1 MFTCTGIHAGSHAG
15 ILAGLFTFY
24 LSLVVR
30 FTFPQVRTSAGEMLV
45 AFADAAV
52 HRFDAISGGV
62 AKAIAI
68 KANNVRALSSLVIW
82 PVAFPTCRGL
92 AIMI

>member
-1 MFTCTGIHAGSHAG
+1 MFTCTGIHVG
-15 ILAGLFTFY
+15 ILAGLFTYY

-30 FTFPQVRTSAGEMLV
+30 LTFPQVRTSAGEILA

-68 KANNVRALSSLVIW
+68 KTNNVGALSSLVIW
-82 PVAFPTCRGL
+82 PVAFPTRWGL
-92 AIMI
+92 AIRI